1 MSSEE
6 IKTPSRRGLWT
17 AAIAAVLLGSVV
29 VGYGFM
35 DRAQS
40 KQEVVQ
46 WTNTQTTPTVAL
58 AQLTPASPHQIVT
71 LPGNIQP
78 YNRAALFARVNGYV
92 KTWDHDIGSPVKAG
106 QVLATIDAPD
116 LDQQLSQAN
125 ATLASVK
132 ANEHFATLTAN
143 RNNILVQKQI
153 VAQQLA
159 DQTSADATAKKAVVD
174 ANEANVRQLEAMQS
188 FKTLSAPFD
197 GVVTARNVEL
207 GQLINSGGSGLPL
220 FEVSDLHRVRIFV
233 QVPQAFSGGLAV
245 GMKATFEMPQ
255 YPGVQ
260 FDATLSH
267 VSKSINATSHSMQVE
282 LQADNTAGK
291 FYGGSYCNVHFQ
303 VPTEVNLVT
312 IPSTALV
319 TGNQGTQVATLDANN
334 KVVLKNVQLGRDL
347 GDAVEVIAGL
357 TPADRVINN
366 PPETLTA
373 GDTVRVA
380 AATPQAGA
388 QGSAPNPQAT
398 AQPSASNS
406 QPAASSSP
414 QPAPQPSSSKSQ
426 AAVPAP
432 ASKTSQQ

>member
-1 MSSEE
+1 MNSED
-6 IKTPSRRGLWT
+6 IKPPSRRSLITT
-17 AAIAAVLLGSVV
+17 AAGAMLLAGAV
-29 VGYGFM
+29 VGYGLV

-46 WTNTQTTPTVAL
+46 WTNTQALPTVAL
-58 AQLTPASPHQIVT
+58 AKPLPGNAQQTLT

-78 YNRAALFARVNGYV
+78 FNKAAIFARVNGYV
-92 KTWDHDIGSPVKAG
+92 KGWDHDIGSPVKSG

-116 LDQQLSQAN
+116 LDQQLSQAK
-125 ATLASVK
+125 ATLASVR
-132 ANEHFATLTAN
+132 ANLQIASLNAD
-143 RNNILVQKQI
+143 RNNILVKKEV

-159 DQTSADATAKKAVVD
+159 DQTTADAKAKEAVVD

-188 FKTLSAPFD
+188 FKTLAAPFD

-207 GQLINSGGSGLPL
+207 GQLINSGGSGQPL

-233 QVPQAFSGGLAV
+233 QVPQSFSAGLKP
-245 GMKATFEMPQ
+245 GLKATFEMPQ

-267 VSKSINATSHSMQVE
+267 ISRAMNPTSHSMQVE
-282 LQADNTAGK
+282 LQADNTEGK
-291 FYGGSYCNVHFQ
+291 FFAGSYCNVHFEI
-303 VPTEVNLVT
+303 PTDGNLVR

-319 TGNQGTQVATLDANN
+319 TGNQGTQVATLDGNN

-347 GDAVEVIAGL
+347 GDSVEVIAGL
-357 TPADRVINN
+357 SASDRIINN

-380 AATPQAGA
+380 AATP
-388 QGSAPNPQAT
+388 
-398 AQPSASNS
+398 
-406 QPAASSSP
+406 PA
-414 QPAPQPSSSKSQ
+414 
-426 AAVPAP
+426 AP
-432 ASKTSQQ
+432 ASASAASQ

>member
-1 MSSEE
+1 MSSED
-6 IKTPSRRGLWT
+6 IKAPSRRSLLT
-17 AAIAAVLLGSVV
+17 AATAAVLLASIV
-29 VGYGFM
+29 VGYGFVG
-35 DRAQS
+35 RAQS

-46 WTNTQTTPTVAL
+46 WTNTQAIPTVAL
-58 AQLTPASPHQIVT
+58 AQLTPASPHQTLT

-78 YNRAALFARVNGYV
+78 YNRAAIFARVNGYV
-92 KTWDHDIGSPVKAG
+92 QGWDHDIGSPVKAG

-159 DQTSADATAKKAVVD
+159 DQTAADAAAKKAVVD

-188 FKTLSAPFD
+188 FKTLAAPFD
-197 GVVTARNVEL
+197 GVVTARNVEI

-233 QVPQAFSGGLAV
+233 QVPQSFTAGLAP
-245 GMKATFEMPQ
+245 GMKASFEMPQ

-260 FDATLSH
+260 FDAAVSH
-267 VSKSINATSHSMQVE
+267 ISKAINASSHSMQVE

-291 FYGGSYCNVHFQ
+291 FFGGSYCNVHFEL
-303 VPTEVNLVT
+303 PTDANLVT

-319 TGNQGTQVATLDANN
+319 TGNQGTQVATLDGNN
-334 KVVLKNVQLGRDL
+334 KVVLKKVQLGRDL
-347 GDAVEVIAGL
+347 GDSVEVIAGL
-357 TPADRVINN
+357 TPSDRIINN
-366 PPETLTA
+366 PPETLAA
-373 GDTVRVA
+373 GDTVRLA
-380 AATPQAGA
+380 AATPQAA
-388 QGSAPNPQAT
+388 AP
-398 AQPSASNS
+398 
-406 QPAASSSP
+406 
-414 QPAPQPSSSKSQ
+414 
-426 AAVPAP
+426 
-432 ASKTSQQ
+432 SKTLQQ